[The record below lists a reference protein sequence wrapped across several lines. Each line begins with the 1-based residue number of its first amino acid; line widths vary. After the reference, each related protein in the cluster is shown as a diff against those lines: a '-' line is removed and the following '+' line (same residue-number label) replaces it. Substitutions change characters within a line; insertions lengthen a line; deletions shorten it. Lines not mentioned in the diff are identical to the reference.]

1 MIVGLFDK
9 PSANENSVIDVLVF
23 IHITQHIIYHHD
35 VNCTMYIEPYNSF
48 TNTHPI
54 IKQFD
59 DSRHLLNAKCEMKN
73 NNTSEPRI
81 HQHLFIGHWCA
92 HLHTPHAMQNN
103 NNNNE
108 ILYCVFW
115 SCSSSIPFFTNSFKI
130 SCALLCF
137 DCLLVVVLVLVLVL
151 SLDLN
156 ECGAKSTEICANN
169 QNRANS
175 RIYMPIYRC
184 IFCSHAH
191 FLPVA
196 SIHRTDSQNNFHMCT
211 DKHLHRQYEYT
222 FMHVYNTHTHTIL
235 QTLFVCSLANL
246 SVLDECARV
255 FVCVCD
261 DYGNF
266 VRDICTTYY
275 TILYYTLL
283 HGEYMLVYINTDLKC
298 GAAVCIFFCLF
309 FL

>member
-1 MIVGLFDK
+1 M
-9 PSANENSVIDVLVF
+9 
-23 IHITQHIIYHHD
+23 
-35 VNCTMYIEPYNSF
+35 
-48 TNTHPI
+48 
-54 IKQFD
+54 
-59 DSRHLLNAKCEMKN
+59 RNAKWKTTTAASHAYIN
-73 NNTSEPRI
+73 I
-81 HQHLFIGHWCA
+81 YLLAIGA
-92 HLHTPHAMQNN
+92 HTYIPHAKQQQQSNT
-103 NNNNE
+103 
-108 ILYCVFW
+108 ILRILILFVEY
-115 SCSSSIPFFTNSFKI
+115 SFFSQIHLKFHV
-130 SCALLCF
+130 LCF

-151 SLDLN
+151 SLNLN

-175 RIYMPIYRC
+175 RIYKYMPIYRC

-196 SIHRTDSQNNFHMCT
+196 SIHRTDSQNNFHMCS

-222 FMHVYNTHTHTIL
+222 FVHVYSTRIHMHTIL

-261 DYGNF
+261 DYENF

-275 TILYYTLL
+275 TILYFTILYYTIL
-283 HGEYMLVYINTDLKC
+283 HEEYMLVYINTGLKC